1 MPAIDSKLVDTEVWF
16 EVSCK
21 LAGIEHAVKDF
32 LAKGKFESAIDRI
45 NKLKGDLKKAQRGI
59 DRMTTMIATADDV
72 NIIESYEAKQ
82 KELSVEISLIKAK
95 IETAKRESKG
105 KRKSYRYLKKLLEET
120 EEIVAELKKIEDSGD
135 VDKLRDRFTESI
147 IPSIQEAVE
156 NIMDFKTRQ
165 EILSAVVAPENG
177 GRVFLN
183 WDKDDTE
190 EFEVEFDGEMSIQ
203 RVANII
209 KRIRGG
215 VLSRKV
221 IKLRDAHVD

>member
-1 MPAIDSKLVDTEVWF
+1 LIP
-16 EVSCK
+16 
-21 LAGIEHAVKDF
+21 IEHAVKDF

-45 NKLKGDLKKAQRGI
+45 NKLKGDLKEAQRGI

-82 KELSVEISLIKAK
+82 KELSVEISLIEAK

-120 EEIVAELKKIEDSGD
+120 EKIVAELKKLEESGD
-135 VDKLRDRFTESI
+135 VDELRDRFTESI

-156 NIMDFKTRQ
+156 NITDFKTRQ
-165 EILSAVVAPENG
+165 EVLSAVVAPENG

-183 WDKDDTE
+183 WDKDETE

-215 VLSRKV
+215 VLSGKV
-221 IKLRDAHVD
+221 IKIRDDYVD